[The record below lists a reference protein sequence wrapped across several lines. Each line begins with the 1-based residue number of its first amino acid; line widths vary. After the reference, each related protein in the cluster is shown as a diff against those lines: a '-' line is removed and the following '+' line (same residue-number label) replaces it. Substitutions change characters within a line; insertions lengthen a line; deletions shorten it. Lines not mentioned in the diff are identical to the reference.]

1 MVSIAGVSVAD
12 GPCHLLNTFSII
24 QITKS
29 AGVKIKVNI
38 AHPTH
43 HLGRQLERGLTSK
56 KMQKSTFFPLYY
68 FLLLSTPPPTTKT
81 TTTTTNSNNH
91 NQQPTTTAAT
101 TAAVG
106 RSQLLS
112 KMRFACMTAF

>member
-1 MVSIAGVSVAD
+1 MVSIAGVTVAD

-43 HLGRQLERGLTSK
+43 HLEGRLKPELK
-56 KMQKSTFFPLYY
+56 YKYKIQKTDRVPFS
-68 FLLLSTPPPTTKT
+68 FLLL
-81 TTTTTNSNNH
+81 
-91 NQQPTTTAAT
+91 
-101 TAAVG
+101 
-106 RSQLLS
+106 
-112 KMRFACMTAF
+112 

>member
-1 MVSIAGVSVAD
+1 MVSIAGVTVAD

-43 HLGRQLERGLTSK
+43 HLEGRLKPGIEIQNTKPNCVSFFLFSSVTTYCVQKQQQKQHPTKQSAITAVWMTRGL
-56 KMQKSTFFPLYY
+56 Q
-68 FLLLSTPPPTTKT
+68 
-81 TTTTTNSNNH
+81 
-91 NQQPTTTAAT
+91 
-101 TAAVG
+101 
-106 RSQLLS
+106 
-112 KMRFACMTAF
+112 

>member
-1 MVSIAGVSVAD
+1 MVSIAGVTVAD

-43 HLGRQLERGLTSK
+43 HLDGRLKPGIEIQIQNTK
-56 KMQKSTFFPLYY
+56 TFFL
-68 FLLLSTPPPTTKT
+68 FLSFFFYNYIL
-81 TTTTTNSNNH
+81 
-91 NQQPTTTAAT
+91 
-101 TAAVG
+101 
-106 RSQLLS
+106 
-112 KMRFACMTAF
+112 C